1 MRVLELM
8 RSHVVTISPT
18 ASLAEAVDKLD
29 LYQVS
34 GLPVLDENDRLI
46 GVVTEHDVIS
56 WVLPGSREG
65 KQDPA
70 SVTVSEVM
78 TAPAAHIDEYADV
91 MDAVRLMLERRIK
104 RLPVT
109 SGGRL
114 VGIISRIDVCQ
125 AILEGRLSS

>member
-1 MRVLELM
+1 VRVLELM

>member
-56 WVLPGSREG
+56 WVLPGPREG